1 MRKPTRLRAVL
12 APSVAGVALVAAG
25 CAGQHAASATPA
37 GASGSGS
44 GSASAI
50 AGAARIDTLKTVAR
64 RLYLQETKGD
74 VGHVAVKRIAKD
86 RRLLAALE
94 SGDAAALRAQ
104 ALRQLFNPGKH
115 VVRLRVVRGSR
126 VLVDVGGA
134 FVVSPAQKPL
144 LSPTGARLGTLQA
157 SMQDL
162 IGYVKLVHRF
172 TGIGVVVRGNSGHVE
187 ALPASLAHK
196 TLPLSGTASIGG
208 RSKLVRSFT
217 ERGFAGEPLRVWVVG

>member
-1 MRKPTRLRAVL
+1 MRTTTRLRAAL
-12 APSVAGVALVAAG
+12 APSIAGVALLAAG
-25 CAGQHAASATPA
+25 CGAEHANPATPA
-37 GASGSGS
+37 PAKAGNGSGS
-44 GSASAI
+44 VAAN
-50 AGAARIDTLKTVAR
+50 ARIDTLRMVAR

-74 VGHVAVKRIAKD
+74 VGHVAVRRISKD

-94 SGDAAALRAQ
+94 SGDAVALRAQ

-134 FVVSPAQKPL
+134 FVVSPAQKL
-144 LSPTGARLGTLQA
+144 LRSAAGAPLGTLQA

-172 TGIGVVVRGNSGHVE
+172 TGVGVVVRGTGGHVE
-187 ALPASLAHK
+187 ALPAGLAH
-196 TLPLSGTASIGG
+196 TALPTSGKASVGG
-208 RSKLVRSFT
+208 RSKLVRSFA
-217 ERGFAGEPLRVWVVG
+217 ERGFAGEPLRVWIVG